1 MKRKL
6 LALAAL
12 IVVIG
17 GGAALAEFT
26 EVADPVI
33 VSATAGS
40 GCLEADLSFTPDAY
54 EIVRRPYGDESADW
68 AHHRARRPPGRAQL
82 QPYRQPGQGIRRPA
96 GVLRSVRR

>member
-1 MKRKL
+1 M
-6 LALAAL
+6 L

-17 GGAALAEFT
+17 GGAALAEFI

-68 AHHRARRPPGRAQL
+68 AHVAMV
-82 QPYRQPGQGIRRPA
+82 A
-96 GVLRSVRR
+96 GGASHIEYPL